1 MAAEFRAATL
11 AGFPISVHAIGDR
24 ANRVV
29 LDIFEEL
36 ADAGL
41 QPPLPHRIEHVQ
53 ILDPADWSRLAA
65 LGVTASVQ
73 PIHALDDMD
82 TAELFLGER
91 TAHIYA
97 FRSLLDSGALLAFG
111 SDGPVADVNP
121 FVGLHAAVVRQRPAN
136 LPAPAWHGEQRLT
149 MAEAVYAYTLG
160 AARAVGW
167 DNVIGSLTPGKLA
180 DLIVL
185 DRDLFALA
193 AIDSPGAAI
202 ADTQVRMT
210 VFGGEV
216 VWEG

>member
-1 MAAEFRAATL
+1 MCIR
-11 AGFPISVHAIGDR
+11 DR
-24 ANRVV
+24 
-29 LDIFEEL
+29 
-36 ADAGL
+36 
-41 QPPLPHRIEHVQ
+41 
-53 ILDPADWSRLAA
+53 
-65 LGVTASVQ
+65 
-73 PIHALDDMD
+73 D

-136 LPAPAWHGEQRLT
+136 MPANMPAPAWHGEQRLT

-160 AARAVGW
+160 AARAAGW
-167 DNVIGSLTPGKLA
+167 GNVIGSLTPGKLA

-193 AIDSPGAAI
+193 AQETPGTAI
-202 ADTQVRMT
+202 AGAQVRMT

-216 VWEG
+216 VWEQR